1 MLDPAAPAPPPAA
14 CLGAIEREVRWLR
27 IIERAL
33 GEWSNELIADAE
45 DPPPRRI
52 GQIVG
57 RTLALPEV
65 DPAGA
70 HVRLQ
75 TARLDERANRADGDK
90 ARAAAARGGRTAA
103 RRRAPRGLQF
113 ACNPLILLDRPQN
126 EFPNVSKPKGFV
138 GRRGPA
144 RRPAPRAER
153 RRAADPRRLQFACNP
168 LISPDRVRNP
178 FPNISTTKGFVG
190 RGGAQTPTWVVQAR
204 AAGRGG
210 KGARG

>member
-45 DPPPRRI
+45 DPTPRRI

-65 DPAGA
+65 DPARA

-75 TARLDERANRADGDK
+75 TARLDERAHGVAGDK
-90 ARAAAARGGRTAA
+90 APAAAARAGRTAA
-103 RRRAPRGLQF
+103 RRRAPRGFQF
-113 ACNPLILLDRPQN
+113 ACNPLICLDRT
-126 EFPNVSKPKGFV
+126 
-138 GRRGPA
+138 
-144 RRPAPRAER
+144 
-153 RRAADPRRLQFACNP
+153 
-168 LISPDRVRNP
+168 RNP
-178 FPNISTTKGFVG
+178 FPNVSTTKGFVG
-190 RGGAQTPTWVVQAR
+190 RGGAQTPIWVVEAPE
-204 AAGRGG
+204 AGGG
-210 KGARG
+210 GRRARG